1 MTTTIYP
8 NGIKV
13 HCVWQDGTHMK
24 EGEKIPLEV
33 QKKAVQSVLK
43 MMKEGKQPM
52 PYTLEQEMLIY
63 YLAKEKVHALR
74 GELNDK
80 KIKLSDRQR
89 DRLMR
94 ELQRHLELH
103 YTNRLNR
110 QINI

>member
-43 MMKEGKQPM
+43 MMKEETDSCSVMQ
-52 PYTLEQEMLIY
+52 
-63 YLAKEKVHALR
+63 
-74 GELNDK
+74 
-80 KIKLSDRQR
+80 KIKEQS
-89 DRLMR
+89 
-94 ELQRHLELH
+94 H
-103 YTNRLNR
+103 
-110 QINI
+110 

>member
-43 MMKEGKQPM
+43 MIKEETDSCSVMQ
-52 PYTLEQEMLIY
+52 
-63 YLAKEKVHALR
+63 
-74 GELNDK
+74 K
-80 KIKLSDRQR
+80 KSDIAS
-89 DRLMR
+89 
-94 ELQRHLELH
+94 
-103 YTNRLNR
+103 N
-110 QINI
+110 

>member
-43 MMKEGKQPM
+43 MMKEGTDSCSVMQ
-52 PYTLEQEMLIY
+52 
-63 YLAKEKVHALR
+63 
-74 GELNDK
+74 K
-80 KIKLSDRQR
+80 KSDIAS
-89 DRLMR
+89 
-94 ELQRHLELH
+94 
-103 YTNRLNR
+103 N
-110 QINI
+110 

>member
-43 MMKEGKQPM
+43 MMKEEQKRKSQSKQR
-52 PYTLEQEMLIY
+52 Q
-63 YLAKEKVHALR
+63 
-74 GELNDK
+74 K
-80 KIKLSDRQR
+80 K
-89 DRLMR
+89 
-94 ELQRHLELH
+94 
-103 YTNRLNR
+103 
-110 QINI
+110 

>member
-43 MMKEGKQPM
+43 MMKEEADSCSVMQ
-52 PYTLEQEMLIY
+52 
-63 YLAKEKVHALR
+63 
-74 GELNDK
+74 K
-80 KIKLSDRQR
+80 KSDIAS
-89 DRLMR
+89 
-94 ELQRHLELH
+94 
-103 YTNRLNR
+103 N
-110 QINI
+110 

>member
-43 MMKEGKQPM
+43 MMKE
-52 PYTLEQEMLIY
+52 
-63 YLAKEKVHALR
+63 EKC
-74 GELNDK
+74 
-80 KIKLSDRQR
+80 Q
-89 DRLMR
+89 
-94 ELQRHLELH
+94 
-103 YTNRLNR
+103 
-110 QINI
+110 

>member
-43 MMKEGKQPM
+43 MMKEETDSCSVMQKKK
-52 PYTLEQEMLIY
+52 EQ
-63 YLAKEKVHALR
+63 
-74 GELNDK
+74 
-80 KIKLSDRQR
+80 SQ
-89 DRLMR
+89 
-94 ELQRHLELH
+94 
-103 YTNRLNR
+103 
-110 QINI
+110 

>member
-43 MMKEGKQPM
+43 MMKEETDSCSVMQKK
-52 PYTLEQEMLIY
+52 
-63 YLAKEKVHALR
+63 KEEPH
-74 GELNDK
+74 
-80 KIKLSDRQR
+80 
-89 DRLMR
+89 
-94 ELQRHLELH
+94 
-103 YTNRLNR
+103 
-110 QINI
+110 